1 MWSRTMK
8 KITIIS
14 LILLGILCGCE
25 KKVLEANKDEVV
37 NVKETLEE
45 TSEEVITSHISEDKN
60 ERVYAKAD
68 AYGNIE
74 SIEVEVTLKS
84 NDQATIEDVSDL
96 KDIRN
101 TGEDEKFTNEDGK
114 LVFENKGNDI
124 HYKGIG
130 EKKLPVSVTI
140 TYFLDG
146 KEITAEDLKGKSGRL
161 EMRFD
166 YLNNTAREENGM
178 RMIDP
183 FMAMSIL
190 MLDEDVFSDVEI
202 ENGKLIQFGDVKAA
216 LIYSFPQIQNTL
228 KLSDYKLT
236 KDIELKDYGI
246 IKANVR
252 DFTLDYTT
260 TVLSNGIFKEIED
273 EDLKDVDSLIADS
286 GGFDKDAKELTENT
300 AKLYDATITLSDG
313 IKTYTDGVATI
324 NNYLGEAIKGS
335 KQLNGG
341 IEGLKQLPQIQAI
354 LSVIPTEKSDLLTM
368 IQATI
373 DALELT
379 DEEKET
385 KKKLFEDYLNA
396 IDNDIASASIE
407 ESELA
412 CLDESEQL
420 LLQKYMSDV
429 YFRTYLAGLS
439 EGSSSL
445 ISGLEKIKQGG
456 DTLVNNNSTI
466 NDGLSEMSNAAKEFD
481 EGMNDFVNEDLNDL
495 MELSGAP
502 LKNIVNRI
510 RSLRKID
517 QEYGCYSG
525 LLEGKSGKSTFLIE
539 TAAIK

>member
-1 MWSRTMK
+1 MK

-37 NVKETLEE
+37 NVKETLEK
-45 TSEEVITSHISEDKN
+45 TNDEVITSHISEDKN
-60 ERVYAKAD
+60 ERVYSKAD

-286 GGFDKDAKELTENT
+286 GDFDKDAKELTENT

-385 KKKLFEDYLNA
+385 KKKLFEDYLND

-445 ISGLEKIKQGG
+445 TSGLEKIKQGG

>member
-1 MWSRTMK
+1 MWSRIMK

-37 NVKETLEE
+37 NVKETLEK
-45 TSEEVITSHISEDKN
+45 TNDEVITSHISEDKN
-60 ERVYAKAD
+60 ERVYSKAD

-286 GGFDKDAKELTENT
+286 GDFDKDAKELTENT

-385 KKKLFEDYLNA
+385 KKKLFEDYLND

-445 ISGLEKIKQGG
+445 TSGLEKIKQGG

>member
-1 MWSRTMK
+1 MK

-25 KKVLEANKDEVV
+25 KKVLEANKDEVI
-37 NVKETLEE
+37 NVKETLEK
-45 TSEEVITSHISEDKN
+45 TNDEVITSHISEDKN

-84 NDQATIEDVSDL
+84 NGQEAIEDVSDL

-252 DFTLDYTT
+252 DFALDYTT

-286 GGFDKDAKELTENT
+286 GDFDKDAKELTENT

-373 DALELT
+373 DALDLT

-412 CLDESEQL
+412 YLDESEQL

-481 EGMNDFVNEDLNDL
+481 EGMNDFVNEDINDL

>member
-1 MWSRTMK
+1 MK

-25 KKVLEANKDEVV
+25 KKVLEANKDEVI

-202 ENGKLIQFGDVKAA
+202 ENGKLIQFGDVNAA

-236 KDIELKDYGI
+236 KDIELKDYGV
-246 IKANVR
+246 IK
-252 DFTLDYTT
+252 
-260 TVLSNGIFKEIED
+260 
-273 EDLKDVDSLIADS
+273 
-286 GGFDKDAKELTENT
+286 
-300 AKLYDATITLSDG
+300 
-313 IKTYTDGVATI
+313 
-324 NNYLGEAIKGS
+324 
-335 KQLNGG
+335 
-341 IEGLKQLPQIQAI
+341 
-354 LSVIPTEKSDLLTM
+354 
-368 IQATI
+368 
-373 DALELT
+373 
-379 DEEKET
+379 
-385 KKKLFEDYLNA
+385 
-396 IDNDIASASIE
+396 
-407 ESELA
+407 
-412 CLDESEQL
+412 
-420 LLQKYMSDV
+420 
-429 YFRTYLAGLS
+429 
-439 EGSSSL
+439 
-445 ISGLEKIKQGG
+445 
-456 DTLVNNNSTI
+456 
-466 NDGLSEMSNAAKEFD
+466 
-481 EGMNDFVNEDLNDL
+481 
-495 MELSGAP
+495 
-502 LKNIVNRI
+502 
-510 RSLRKID
+510 
-517 QEYGCYSG
+517 
-525 LLEGKSGKSTFLIE
+525 
-539 TAAIK
+539 

>member
-1 MWSRTMK
+1 M
-8 KITIIS
+8 
-14 LILLGILCGCE
+14 
-25 KKVLEANKDEVV
+25 
-37 NVKETLEE
+37 
-45 TSEEVITSHISEDKN
+45 
-60 ERVYAKAD
+60 
-68 AYGNIE
+68 
-74 SIEVEVTLKS
+74 
-84 NDQATIEDVSDL
+84 
-96 KDIRN
+96 
-101 TGEDEKFTNEDGK
+101 
-114 LVFENKGNDI
+114 
-124 HYKGIG
+124 
-130 EKKLPVSVTI
+130 
-140 TYFLDG
+140 
-146 KEITAEDLKGKSGRL
+146 
-161 EMRFD
+161 
-166 YLNNTAREENGM
+166 
-178 RMIDP
+178 
-183 FMAMSIL
+183 
-190 MLDEDVFSDVEI
+190 
-202 ENGKLIQFGDVKAA
+202 
-216 LIYSFPQIQNTL
+216 
-228 KLSDYKLT
+228 
-236 KDIELKDYGI
+236 
-246 IKANVR
+246 
-252 DFTLDYTT
+252 DYTT

-286 GGFDKDAKELTENT
+286 GDFDKDAKELTENT

-412 CLDESEQL
+412 YLDESEQL

-445 ISGLEKIKQGG
+445 TSGLEKIKQGG

>member
-1 MWSRTMK
+1 MK
-8 KITIIS
+8 KITILS
-14 LILLGILCGCE
+14 LILLGIMCGCE

-37 NVKETLEE
+37 NVKETLSE
-45 TSEEVITSHISEDKN
+45 TRQESINSHITEDKN
-60 ERVYAKAD
+60 EQIYAKAD

-84 NDQATIEDVSDL
+84 DDQETIEDVSDL
-96 KDIRN
+96 KQIRN
-101 TGEDEKFTNEDGK
+101 TGEDEKFTYEEGK
-114 LVFENKGNDI
+114 LVFENKGSDI

-130 EKKLPVSVTI
+130 EKELPISVTI

-146 KEITAEDLKGKSGRL
+146 REIRAEDLKGKSGRL

-166 YLNNTAREENGM
+166 YLNNTLREENGM

-190 MLDEDVFSDVEI
+190 VLNEDVFSDVEI

-216 LIYSFPQIQNTL
+216 LIYCFPQIQNTL
-228 KLSDYKLT
+228 KLADYKLT
-236 KDIELKDYGI
+236 KDIDLKDYGI

-252 DFTLDYTT
+252 DFSLDYTT
-260 TVLSNGIFKEIED
+260 TILSNGIFKQIED

-286 GGFDKDAKELTENT
+286 TDFDKDAKELTENT
-300 AKLYDATITLSDG
+300 AKLYDATLTLSDG
-313 IKTYTDGVATI
+313 IKKYTDGVSTI
-324 NNYLGEAIKGS
+324 NSYLGEAIKGS
-335 KQLNGG
+335 KQLNEG
-341 IEGLKQLPQIQAI
+341 IEGLKQLPQIQAV
-354 LSVIPTEKSDLLTM
+354 LSVIPTEKSDLLAM

-373 DALELT
+373 NASALS
-379 DEEKET
+379 DEEKEI

-396 IDNDIASASIE
+396 IDQDIASASID

-412 CLDESEQL
+412 YLDENEQP

-429 YFRTYLAGLS
+429 YLRTYLEGLD

-445 ISGLEKIKQGG
+445 SAGLEKIKQGN
-456 DTLVNNNSTI
+456 DALVSNNAAI
-466 NDGLSEMSNAAKEFD
+466 NDGLSEMSSAAKEFD
-481 EGMNDFVNEDLNDL
+481 EGMNDFVNEDLSDL
-495 MELSGAP
+495 VELSGAP
-502 LKNIVNRI
+502 LKNIVSRI
-510 RSLRKID
+510 RALRKID
-517 QEYGCYSG
+517 KEYGCYSG